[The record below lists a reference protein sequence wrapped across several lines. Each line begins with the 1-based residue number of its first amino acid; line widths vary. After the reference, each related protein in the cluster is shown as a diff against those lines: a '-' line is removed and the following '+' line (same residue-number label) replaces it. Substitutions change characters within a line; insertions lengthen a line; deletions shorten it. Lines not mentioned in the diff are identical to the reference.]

1 MNTSSLYKNLLV
13 VLAAGSILGSC
24 SKSFV
29 DKTPTNNI
37 PTEEALNSVT
47 ALQSSLNGTYAEIR
61 NFDQFGRDWPILG
74 DLMADNIFV
83 ESNNSGRYIPQW
95 GYYTP
100 VTDAVPQDMWAES
113 YTGILRCNQII
124 DANVPGADEIKAQAT
139 GVRALLYFKM
149 VTTWGAN
156 YTKDTSSL
164 GVPLV
169 LHYDVSALPK
179 RSSVG
184 TVYNQIVTDLTT
196 AMNAAPDYDPGIG
209 SIVISKWSAEAILA
223 RVYMYMGQYQKA
235 LDAANDVINQG
246 PFSLVKYNAFVG
258 FWGNPAP
265 NKDATETIF
274 EVDADAVN
282 NNGFD
287 DLGGF
292 YYNGY
297 QDVYAT
303 SDLVALYAP
312 TDIRN
317 NWFMPGKAKN
327 KNDVNIVIK
336 FPNALNNDKDNLKVI
351 RLSEVYLIAA
361 ESANRLGDDGTATD
375 MVNAVAE
382 IRDTAF
388 HGYTSTGTALL
399 NDIITERRKE
409 LACEGDRLYDMNR
422 LSLQIVRISQP
433 GAVTNGD
440 GITIDVTE
448 PRRLLPIPQSEILR
462 NPNIA
467 GQQNPGY

>member
-29 DKTPTNNI
+29 DKTPANNLPTN
-37 PTEEALNSVT
+37 EALNSVT
-47 ALQSSLNGTYAEIR
+47 ALQSSLNGVYAEIR
-61 NFDQFGRDWPILG
+61 NVDQFGRDWPVLG
-74 DLMADNIFV
+74 DLMADNTFL
-83 ESNNSGRYIPQW
+83 ESNNSGRYLPQW

-100 VTDAVPQDMWAES
+100 VDDQVPEDMWAQS

-124 DANVPGADEIKAQAT
+124 DATVPGADEIKGQAQAI
-139 GVRALLYFKM
+139 RALLYFKM
-149 VTTWGAN
+149 VTMYGAKS
-156 YTKDTSSL
+156 YMADSSAL

-169 LHYDVSALPK
+169 LHYDVSAEPK

-184 TVYNQIVTDLTT
+184 TVYNQIVTDLTA
-196 AMNAAPDYDPGIG
+196 AMTAAPDYTS
-209 SIVISKWSAEAILA
+209 SIYISKLAAEGLLS

-235 LDAANDVINQG
+235 LDAANDVIGSGQFG
-246 PFSLVKYNAFVG
+246 LVSYNGFAG
-258 FWGNPAP
+258 FWANAGP
-265 NKDATETIF
+265 NTDGTETLF

-297 QDVYAT
+297 QDVYASVQLT
-303 SDLVALYAP
+303 ALYAP

-317 NWFMPGKAKN
+317 SWLMAGKTKSKAP
-327 KNDVNIVIK
+327 VSIVVK
-336 FPNALNNDKDNLKVI
+336 YPNTLNNDKDNIKVI
-351 RLSEVYLIAA
+351 RLSEIYLIGA
-361 ESANRLGDDGTATD
+361 ESAARLGQTGQAHD

-388 HGYTSTGTALL
+388 HGYTSTGNDLI
-399 NDIITERRKE
+399 NDIINERRKE
-409 LACEGDRLYDMNR
+409 LAFEGDRLFDMNR
-422 LSLQIVRISQP
+422 LGLPMIRAANPGSQS
-433 GAVTNGD
+433 NGD
-440 GITIDVTE
+440 GITIDADE
-448 PRRLLPIPQSEILR
+448 PRRVFPIPQQETLR